1 MSKKNKI
8 THFHTNKVTQLS
20 TAGEKPTIGELQEMV
35 GGHIQLVF
43 DSSELALQIVVDE
56 EGKLKGKSMNDEATI
71 EWYRLLSSNKDKSW
85 YSYEEFISQVDWLAG
100 DVVFLHNDAMLD

>member
-1 MSKKNKI
+1 
-8 THFHTNKVTQLS
+8 
-20 TAGEKPTIGELQEMV
+20 
-35 GGHIQLVF
+35 
-43 DSSELALQIVVDE
+43 
-56 EGKLKGKSMNDEATI
+56 MNDEATI

>member
-1 MSKKNKI
+1 M
-8 THFHTNKVTQLS
+8 LLLP
-20 TAGEKPTIGELQEMV
+20 E
-35 GGHIQLVF
+35 
-43 DSSELALQIVVDE
+43 E

>member
-1 MSKKNKI
+1 MAKKNKI
-8 THFHTNKVTQLS
+8 KHFHTNKVTHLS